1 MQLRHYLS
9 IVLRFWPL
17 VLALPIIVGIVSF
30 LFAVRQPVSYLASA
44 DFLLLQALPV
54 QGEIR
59 EPSELRD
66 QWGGTEYVIDDLP
79 QVVASTRFAQD
90 VSAVLTERGIELSPA
105 AIKGSL
111 SAQSLH
117 RTVTINAVSG
127 SSVHAVALVEA
138 AVEALR
144 RNGLAYWG
152 RSDLSEGS
160 GLEVSLLNISE
171 QATPQSSMRRI
182 ILNTA
187 VRAALGLAAG
197 IALAFLFSYLDT
209 RIRSRYDVEEG
220 LGLPVVGMIPPE

>member
-9 IVLRFWPL
+9 IVLRFWPI
-17 VLALPIIVGIVSF
+17 VLILPIIVGLVSF
-30 LFAVRQPVSYLASA
+30 FLALRQPVSYLASA
-44 DFLLLQALPV
+44 DFLVLQALPV

-79 QVVASTRFAQD
+79 QVVASARFAQD
-90 VSAVLTERGIELSPA
+90 VSAVLSQRGIDLAPSVV
-105 AIKGSL
+105 KGTL
-111 SAQSLH
+111 SAQALH
-117 RTVTINAVSG
+117 RTVTIQAQSG
-127 SSVHAVALVEA
+127 SSEHAVALVEA

-144 RNGLAYWG
+144 QNGLAYWG
-152 RSDLSEGS
+152 RSDLTEGS

-171 QATPQSSMRRI
+171 QATPQSNTRRI
-182 ILNTA
+182 ILNSA

-197 IALAFLFSYLDT
+197 VGIAFLLSYLDI

-220 LGLPVVGMIPPE
+220 VGLPVVGMIPPE